1 MSLRDAA
8 RAIRLEAATT
18 SKESSVLQNLNLYE
32 MTLDGALGADAQ
44 DALTHTLQVQ
54 AAKEASSH
62 KGVEDK
68 NSDDS
73 IDNLLSNGWQSGL
86 DENSRKRR
94 LAETLKKREAT
105 DTDGGS
111 ASPNPQGAV

>member
-1 MSLRDAA
+1 MTLKEAA

-18 SKESSVLQNLNLYE
+18 SKESSVLQNLNLYDL
-32 MTLDGALGADAQ
+32 TLGGDLGTDAKHAL
-44 DALTHTLQVQ
+44 LHTLQVES
-54 AAKEASSH
+54 AKEATSH
-62 KGVEDK
+62 KGVEAK